1 MFSSLRT
8 PLPASAFVHGNNH
21 CSRSGHAVLLWPTFY
36 LHIHIS
42 DLLKLLEN
50 KAQKKAAPFSL
61 HPDLSRLHRAL
72 RLRQHLQA
80 AARSLARTAR
90 PPFVCSIIQLTARAD
105 KDSTTCF
112 LAHGAEWA
120 CEWSFAASSMQLL
133 REMPSFRWEY
143 WKHLW
148 DYSNPQILSLSL
160 SLYIYIYTNKY
171 NKWCS
176 SNCLP
181 HQCPASP
188 LSIRREKDEFP
199 LPSELLLDVIW
210 YGISLWPV

>member
-21 CSRSGHAVLLWPTFY
+21 CSRSGHAVLPWPTFY

-50 KAQKKAAPFSL
+50 KGQRKAAPFSL

-133 REMPSFRWEY
+133 REMPSFRWEH

-160 SLYIYIYTNKY
+160 SPYIYIYTQIHIY
-171 NKWCS
+171 
-176 SNCLP
+176 
-181 HQCPASP
+181 AS
-188 LSIRREKDEFP
+188 
-199 LPSELLLDVIW
+199 VILMEHSAMPFKLA
-210 YGISLWPV
+210 YY